1 MPVQRWPAFDGR
13 SLDFE
18 ALEESR
24 SPVGVE
30 DLRPF
35 RADMN
40 TTKISISSYKLSL
53 SIYIYIYLYI
63 HIFFKICI
71 YKQGFWES
79 LGFRCW
85 GFRVQGF
92 WGFAGGGSGDS

>member
-18 ALEESR
+18 SLEESR

-40 TTKISISSYKLSL
+40 TT
-53 SIYIYIYLYI
+53 
-63 HIFFKICI
+63 
-71 YKQGFWES
+71 
-79 LGFRCW
+79 
-85 GFRVQGF
+85 
-92 WGFAGGGSGDS
+92 